1 MRLSKEFLL
10 EVKARRAMRLAQS
23 KRRWSS
29 DVQTA
34 ISGAE
39 GRLAARA
46 MTADIGGQSIKAQDI
61 ALNIDKINQAK
72 SGFKDPLRTTH
83 KDLFPVAKN
92 IQKWNDLGDLA
103 SRVRQGGMERIRAN
117 PVLMNRAADA
127 VSFSRSLSNR
137 PPVGLSNP
145 YMSRKLRNLHGH
157 IVRSQVAGA
166 AEAMG
171 RSASEVPAFKRELP
185 PPQSKPMSG
194 NQQKKKY

>member
-23 KRRWSS
+23 KRRWSPN
-29 DVQTA
+29 VQTA

-39 GRLAARA
+39 GRLFARA
-46 MTADIGGQSIKAQDI
+46 MTADVGGQAMKAQDI
-61 ALNIDKINQAK
+61 AHNIDKIKQAK
-72 SGFKDPLRTTH
+72 NVFNDPLRTTH

-117 PVLMNRAADA
+117 PVLMNRAEDA
-127 VSFSRSLSNR
+127 ISFTRSLPGK
-137 PPVGLSNP
+137 PPVGLNNAW
-145 YMSRKLRNLHGH
+145 MSRKLRNLHGH

-171 RSASEVPAFKRELP
+171 RSASEVPAFKPELP
-185 PPQSKPMSG
+185 SPPKPMSG

>member
-1 MRLSKEFLL
+1 MRLSKDFLL

-46 MTADIGGQSIKAQDI
+46 MTADIGGQAIKAQDI

-127 VSFSRSLSNR
+127 VSFNRSLVGKPS
-137 PPVGLSNP
+137 VGLNNP